1 MPVPKSSVESSPRK
15 LLRDVVL
22 EKMLAAIQ
30 DGTLQA
36 GERLNDD
43 ELVAWLGV
51 SRTPIREAIA
61 KLVDYGL
68 VEMEANRYTRVAS
81 PTREQYDDA
90 FQLLFGF
97 AELAARW
104 AVPNLD
110 DAALKQLGKLL
121 DQARKHA
128 DAEDRAL
135 NDDVDALI
143 AFLVAHSGNELLV
156 KTAEGIVNRA
166 KFVRIGQPEFVF
178 WDVKHGLDSFRAA
191 AKGRDGEAAGA
202 VIRSMSR
209 AMAEHLTEMRA
220 AHANAD
226 ATADA

>member
-1 MPVPKSSVESSPRK
+1 MPVPKSTVENSPRK

-81 PTREQYDDA
+81 PTAEQYDDA

-104 AVPNLD
+104 SVPQLDSAAQKQVGKILD
-110 DAALKQLGKLL
+110 DIRA
-121 DQARKHA
+121 HA
-128 DAEDRAL
+128 DAEDRAI
-135 NDDVDALI
+135 NDDIDALI

-156 KTAEGIVNRA
+156 KTSEGILNRA

-178 WDVKHGLDSFRAA
+178 WDVKHSLDGFRAA
-191 AKGRDGEAAGA
+191 VKGRDGEAAGA
-202 VIRSMSR
+202 IVRGLSR
-209 AMAEHLTEMRA
+209 AMAEHMATARA
-220 AHANAD
+220 AAAN
-226 ATADA
+226 

>member
-1 MPVPKSSVESSPRK
+1 MPVPKSTVENSPRK

-104 AVPNLD
+104 AVPQLD
-110 DAALKQLGKLL
+110 DAAVRQLGGIL
-121 DQARKHA
+121 DDIRAHA
-128 DAEDRAL
+128 DAEDRAI
-135 NDDVDALI
+135 NDDIDALI
-143 AFLVAHSGNELLV
+143 VFLVAHSGNELLV

-178 WDVKHGLDSFRAA
+178 WDVKHSLDTFRAA
-191 AKGRDGEAAGA
+191 VQGRDGEAAGA
-202 VIRSMSR
+202 IVRGLSR
-209 AMAEHLTEMRA
+209 AMAEHIATARA
-220 AHANAD
+220 AQA
-226 ATADA
+226 

>member
-1 MPVPKSSVESSPRK
+1 MPVPKSTVETSPRK

-22 EKMLAAIQ
+22 EKMLTAIQ

-90 FQLLFGF
+90 FQVLFGIG
-97 AELAARW
+97 ELAARW
-104 AVPNLD
+104 SFPRFEDADVKAFGAILD
-110 DAALKQLGKLL
+110 DMRA
-121 DQARKHA
+121 HA
-128 DAEDRAL
+128 KAEDRAL
-135 NDDVDALI
+135 NDDIDRAI
-143 AFLVAHSGNELLV
+143 AFMVAKSGNELLV
-156 KTAEGIVNRA
+156 KTSESLLNRA
-166 KFVRIGQPEFVF
+166 KFVRIGEPEFVF
-178 WDVKHGLDSFRAA
+178 WDVAQALDGFRAA
-191 AKGRDGEAAGA
+191 AKGRDGEAGGA
-202 VIRSMSR
+202 LVRGLGR
-209 AMAEHLTEMRA
+209 AMAEHLATARA
-220 AHANAD
+220 AKSAEA
-226 ATADA
+226 

>member
-1 MPVPKSSVESSPRK
+1 MPVPKSTVENSPRK

-61 KLVDYGL
+61 KLVDFGL

-104 AVPNLD
+104 AAPKLD
-110 DAALKQLGKLL
+110 DGALQQLDTIL
-121 DQARKHA
+121 DGARAHA

-135 NDDVDALI
+135 NDDVDLLI
-143 AFLVAHSGNELLV
+143 GFLVAHSGNELLI

-166 KFVRIGQPEFVF
+166 RFVRIGQPEFVF
-178 WDVKHGLDSFRAA
+178 WDVKHSLDTFRAA
-191 AKGRDGEAAGA
+191 MRGRDGEAAGA
-202 VIRSMSR
+202 VVRALSR
-209 AMAEHLTEMRA
+209 AMAEHLAEIRA
-220 AHANAD
+220 TKA
-226 ATADA
+226 

>member
-1 MPVPKSSVESSPRK
+1 MPVPKSTVENSPRK

-61 KLVDYGL
+61 KLVDFGL

-104 AVPNLD
+104 AAPKLD
-110 DAALKQLGKLL
+110 DGALKRL
-121 DQARKHA
+121 DTILDGARAHA

-135 NDDVDALI
+135 NDDVDLLI
-143 AFLVAHSGNELLV
+143 GFLVAHSGNELLI

-166 KFVRIGQPEFVF
+166 RFVRIGQPEFVF
-178 WDVKHGLDSFRAA
+178 WDVKHSLDTFRAA
-191 AKGRDGEAAGA
+191 MRGRDGEAAGA
-202 VIRSMSR
+202 VVRALSR
-209 AMAEHLTEMRA
+209 AMAEHLAEIRA
-220 AHANAD
+220 TKA
-226 ATADA
+226 

>member
-1 MPVPKSSVESSPRK
+1 MPVPKSTVENSPRK

-81 PTREQYDDA
+81 PTAEQYDDA
-90 FQLLFGF
+90 FQLLFGIG
-97 AELAARW
+97 ELAARW
-104 AVPNLD
+104 SFPRFTDEDVQAFGAILD
-110 DAALKQLGKLL
+110 DM
-121 DQARKHA
+121 RTHA
-128 DAEDRAL
+128 EAEDRAL
-135 NDDVDALI
+135 NDDIDHAI
-143 AFLVAHSGNELLV
+143 TFMVARSDNDLLA
-156 KTAEGIVNRA
+156 KTTEPLVNRV
-166 KFVRIGQPEFVF
+166 KFVRIGEPEFVF
-178 WDVKHGLDSFRAA
+178 WDVDQALDSLRAA
-191 AKGRDGEAAGA
+191 SKGRDGEAGA
-202 VIRSMSR
+202 AVLRALGRSMS
-209 AMAEHLTEMRA
+209 EHLGTIRGTKA
-220 AHANAD
+220 
-226 ATADA
+226 

>member
-1 MPVPKSSVESSPRK
+1 MPVPKSSMEPSPRK

-61 KLVDYGL
+61 KLVDFGL
-68 VEMEANRYTRVAS
+68 VEMEANRYTRVVS

-110 DAALKQLGKLL
+110 ETAVQQLGKLL
-121 DQARKHA
+121 DQAREHA
-128 DAEDRAL
+128 NAEDRAL
-135 NDDVDALI
+135 NDDAGALI
-143 AFLVAHSGNELLV
+143 AFLVEHSGNELLI
-156 KTAEGIVNRA
+156 KTAEGVVNRA
-166 KFVRIGQPEFVF
+166 KFVRLQQPEFVF
-178 WDVKHGLDSFRAA
+178 WDVEHGLESFRAA
-191 AKGRDGEAAGA
+191 AKARDGEAAGA
-202 VIRSMSR
+202 VIRGMSR
-209 AMAEHLTEMRA
+209 AMAEHMAEIRA
-220 AHANAD
+220 ANAD
-226 ATADA
+226 ADATA